1 MSEYHGLGPDDIVGM
16 RAKEKS
22 FVKIHDEIGR
32 GKAKGQPGKGP
43 QGQPQGKGEK
53 K

>member
-32 GKAKGQPGKGP
+32 GKAPRASRRARGKRND
-43 QGQPQGKGEK
+43 Q
-53 K
+53 